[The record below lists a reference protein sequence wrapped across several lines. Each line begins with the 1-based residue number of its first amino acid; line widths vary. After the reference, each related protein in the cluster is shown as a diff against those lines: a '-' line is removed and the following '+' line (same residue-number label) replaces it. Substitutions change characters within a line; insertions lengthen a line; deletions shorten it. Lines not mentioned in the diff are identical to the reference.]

1 MSESPPGNVTPLP
14 RRRSAPSESA
24 AGTVTALPKRRS
36 WLWRE
41 VRRHPYAY
49 ILTIVFAGSGA
60 VLAPLLFPGATPWMG
75 LAGGL
80 ALGVYA
86 ALCTV
91 PNKFL
96 G

>member
-14 RRRSAPSESA
+14 RRRS
-24 AGTVTALPKRRS
+24 R
-36 WLWRE
+36 LWRE

-49 ILTIVFAGSGA
+49 ILTVVFAAAGA
-60 VLAPLLFPGATPWMG
+60 VLAPLLFPAATPWMG

>member
-1 MSESPPGNVTPLP
+1 MEETPLANVTPLP
-14 RRRSAPSESA
+14 
-24 AGTVTALPKRRS
+24 KRRS
-36 WLWRE
+36 RLWNE
-41 VRRHPYAY
+41 LRRHPYAY
-49 ILTIVFAGSGA
+49 ILTAVFAVAGA
-60 VLAPLLFPGATPWMG
+60 VLAPLLFPAATSAMG

-80 ALGVYA
+80 ALGIYA

>member
-1 MSESPPGNVTPLP
+1 MDTPDNVTPLRP
-14 RRRSAPSESA
+14 ARGGRI
-24 AGTVTALPKRRS
+24 
-36 WLWRE
+36 WRE

-49 ILTIVFAGSGA
+49 ILTFVFAVAGA
-60 VLAPLLFPGATPWMG
+60 VTAPLLFEAATPWMG

-80 ALGVYA
+80 ALGIYA

>member
-1 MSESPPGNVTPLP
+1 MSEAPDNVTPLP
-14 RRRSAPSESA
+14 
-24 AGTVTALPKRRS
+24 KRRS
-36 WLWRE
+36 RVWQE

-49 ILTIVFAGSGA
+49 ILTIVFAVAGA
-60 VLAPLLFPGATPWMG
+60 VVAPMLFPAATPAMG
-75 LAGGL
+75 LVGGH
-80 ALGVYA
+80 ALGIYA

>member
-1 MSESPPGNVTPLP
+1 MSDPTPSNVTSLP
-14 RRRSAPSESA
+14 ARRS
-24 AGTVTALPKRRS
+24 RI
-36 WLWRE
+36 WRE

-49 ILTIVFAGSGA
+49 ILTVVFAAAGA
-60 VLAPLLFPGATPWMG
+60 IVAPMLFPEATPGMG
-75 LAGGL
+75 FAGGL
-80 ALGVYA
+80 ALGIYA